1 MLRVLTSTT
10 AEIVISG
17 AGPDQNLTVSG
28 NATLTN
34 IYRSPTYQPNN
45 VIALGNSAG
54 TSSPG

>member
-1 MLRVLTSTT
+1 MLRVLTATT

-17 AGPDQNLTVSG
+17 VNSDQNLTVSG
-28 NATLTN
+28 NATSTD

-54 TSSPG
+54 TTSPG